1 FDFEMITA
9 GLLDGTGLE
18 YLAGSYHPFG
28 NNGTMPFKGN
38 INDPSNTAL
47 PDLPNR
53 IDVLNLM
60 TTVTDHIPV
69 VADYVFVSGDGPFSS
84 GQAFW
89 GARGFD
95 RNTVAALA
103 RMVGGLPTP
112 VNPPGD
118 GQPLPVQSLP
128 VISHDGAMADGEAI
142 ARGKNGNGSP
152 PEGIFQPATGEDK
165 GFATLVGLDF
175 FGGGALVTNPLML
188 FA

>member
-1 FDFEMITA
+1 QAFDPVNRPGNWHANPNFLVVFTQAPAKSPPNGLTGGGMDDRFDFEMITA

-28 NNGTMPFKGN
+28 NNGTMPFEGN
-38 INDPSNTAL
+38 INDPSNPAL

-128 VISHDGAMADGEAI
+128 VISHDGAMA
-142 ARGKNGNGSP
+142 
-152 PEGIFQPATGEDK
+152 
-165 GFATLVGLDF
+165 
-175 FGGGALVTNPLML
+175 
-188 FA
+188 